1 VCYTPEYSS
10 IIVFTII
17 KQILDDLLKEIHMK
31 RTSKPI
37 LIFAIAL
44 IILLPACTLWQS
56 PPLPTAT
63 PTLTATTMATATE
76 PPTAV
81 PPTNTPLPTQTNTV
95 APTATMAIPT
105 MPPPTATP
113 TSTEVTNTNTEYSC
127 DIIDQSPSDDTKYSS
142 GDDFDIRWTFI
153 NNGSE
158 QWKDGTILKY
168 QTGPHLT
175 TLTKVALPKLKPDE
189 TFVVTFDAKALG
201 KSGSRQVMLWAVIGP
216 GKNGANPIWMCY
228 PYTRIVIK

>member
-1 VCYTPEYSS
+1 
-10 IIVFTII
+10 
-17 KQILDDLLKEIHMK
+17 MK
-31 RTSKPI
+31 HTSKTI

-44 IILLPACTLWQS
+44 ITLLPACTLWQS

-63 PTLTATTMATATE
+63 PTQTATATE
-76 PPTAV
+76 QPTAV

-105 MPPPTATP
+105 MLPPTVTP

-127 DIIDQSPSDDTKYSS
+127 DIIDQSPSDDTKPSS
-142 GDDFDIRWTFI
+142 GDDFDIRWTLI

-168 QTGPHLT
+168 QSGPHMST
-175 TLTKVALPKLKPDE
+175 QTKVALPRLKPDE
-189 TFVVTFDAKALG
+189 TFVVVLDAKASG
-201 KSGSRQVMLWAVIGP
+201 KSGRQVMLWAVIGP
-216 GKNGANPIWMCY
+216 GKTDATAIWMCY